1 VQGFGL
7 QVPTVHDFF
16 FKKTINNF
24 LYLFF
29 KNIFFIYIQ
38 IKTFFYFLDYLSR
51 LFEIAIAF

>member
-7 QVPTVHDFF
+7 QVPTVSDFF
-16 FKKTINNF
+16 FKKTINNL

-38 IKTFFYFLDYLSR
+38 IKTFFYFLDYLSS